1 MNTSLV
7 YTSGVFLCLI
17 LGNMKGYIMKTLDD
31 MRFKP
36 NAIGGERA
44 ELSFPN
50 GYGAS
55 VLRSGGNGMFGGRTA
70 GGTYELAV
78 LKGVKLCYDTYLT
91 DDVLNYQTEQQVND
105 TLKAIQQLASA

>member
-1 MNTSLV
+1 
-7 YTSGVFLCLI
+7 
-17 LGNMKGYIMKTLDD
+17 MKGYTMKTLDD

-44 ELSFPN
+44 ELNFPN

-55 VLRSGGNGMFGGRTA
+55 VLRGGGDTFFGGRTM

-78 LKGVKLCYDTYLT
+78 LKGDRLCYDTNIT
-91 DDVLNYQTEQQVND
+91 DDVLNYQTEEQINAALV
-105 TLKAIQQLASA
+105 KIQEYPQA

>member
-1 MNTSLV
+1 
-7 YTSGVFLCLI
+7 
-17 LGNMKGYIMKTLDD
+17 MKGYVMKTLDD
-31 MRFKP
+31 MRFQP

-44 ELSFPN
+44 ELNFPN

-55 VLRSGGNGMFGGRTA
+55 VLRGGGIGMFGGRTS

-78 LKGVKLCYDTYLT
+78 LKGERLCYDTYLT

-105 TLKAIQQLASA
+105 TLNAIQQLAQA